1 MLNHEA
7 LPAWPNRFTTKVRM
21 SELNHHAHQKTSFA
35 ATLGAIA
42 WSFIGLRRRKDY
54 ERDVTGLNPIYVLV
68 AALIGVGAFIAALIM
83 VAKLAVS

>member
-1 MLNHEA
+1 
-7 LPAWPNRFTTKVRM
+7 M
-21 SELNHHAHQKTSFA
+21 SEPNHDPSKKTSFA

-54 ERDVTGLNPIYVLV
+54 EQDVTGLNPAYVV
-68 AALIGVGAFIAALIM
+68 IAGLIGVVIFIAVLVT